1 MLGEVDALT
10 KEPLGGEA
18 VLVLNQELRFA
29 GPRNIGAAVFYDGG
43 NVFDRIKDFSL
54 SLRHSVGFGL
64 RYGSAIGLV
73 RVDIA
78 FPLNRRPQDRGYQI
92 WFGLGQAF

>member
-1 MLGEVDALT
+1 V
-10 KEPLGGEA
+10 
-18 VLVLNQELRFA
+18 VVLNQELRFA
-29 GPRNIGAAVFYDGG
+29 GPGNIGAAVFYDAG

-73 RVDIA
+73 RLDLA
-78 FPLNRRPQDRGYQI
+78 FPLSRRPNDRGYQL

>member
-1 MLGEVDALT
+1 MPTTEGL
-10 KEPLGGEA
+10 EA
-18 VLVLNQELRFA
+18 S
-29 GPRNIGAAVFYDGG
+29 
-43 NVFDRIKDFSL
+43 FDRIKDFSL

-73 RVDIA
+73 RVDVA
-78 FPLNRRPQDRGYQI
+78 FPLNRRRLPIGVLPDRGYQI